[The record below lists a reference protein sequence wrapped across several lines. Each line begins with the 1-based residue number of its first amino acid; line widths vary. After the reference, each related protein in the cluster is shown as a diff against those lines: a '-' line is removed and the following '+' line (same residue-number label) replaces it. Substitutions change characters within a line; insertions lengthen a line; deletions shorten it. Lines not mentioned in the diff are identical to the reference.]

1 MAKCDMKMPEDF
13 LLKISKLGSNF
24 DSVAD
29 TVLQAGGEVVLK
41 RVKSNLSSVIG
52 RGTKYDSRSTGE
64 LEGALGLSPS
74 KLNRDGNHDIKVGFA
89 EPRSDGGSNAKLAN
103 ILEYGKHGQ
112 PAKPFL
118 KPAKTASRQ
127 ECIDAMTKALDEEV
141 EKLGACYPIYKP
153 LPKAAAC
160 LWKRVCSPA
169 KPRTPIWSSRRC
181 RTALSSTPTTPQA
194 AKRRRHGCPSSQRA
208 ATPN

>member
-1 MAKCDMKMPEDF
+1 MKMPEDF

-52 RGTKYDSRSTGE
+52 RGTKFKSRATGE

-103 ILEYGKHGQ
+103 ILEYGC
-112 PAKPFL
+112 
-118 KPAKTASRQ
+118 KTVSEAR
-127 ECIDAMTKALDEEV
+127 ENGV
-141 EKLGACYPIYKP
+141 
-153 LPKAAAC
+153 
-160 LWKRVCSPA
+160 
-169 KPRTPIWSSRRC
+169 
-181 RTALSSTPTTPQA
+181 PTGMH
-194 AKRRRHGCPSSQRA
+194 RRHDQGTGRGGGKAVSLLSDLQTIAEHCGVPVETGVFSSKA
-208 ATPN
+208 PDTYLVITPLSDR